1 MRRCAARRTDLGRAA
16 GHDPSRSASPRRT
29 RSGATR
35 TEYSINDTHSRTSL
49 TAIKLQRPDGTG
61 GWLRHFMHYYRLP
74 EITTMMEGA
83 RRFPVAIREERG
95 GRVTDT
101 FDEHE
106 SEGMVIIAT
115 RA

>member
-1 MRRCAARRTDLGRAA
+1 
-16 GHDPSRSASPRRT
+16 
-29 RSGATR
+29 
-35 TEYSINDTHSRTSL
+35 
-49 TAIKLQRPDGTG
+49 
-61 GWLRHFMHYYRLP
+61 MHYYRLP